1 MVSGIGADPP
11 GEWQV
16 VHRVERIARISRA
29 KVIFVVIGSCA
40 RRLRDGSEQQQEGS
54 GGREATG
61 SVPSTFYRVDY
72 CPPPG
77 RAVMTAPGATPSIE

>member
-40 RRLRDGSEQQQEGS
+40 AGCAAAAISSRRAAADAKRPAFCLL
-54 GGREATG
+54 
-61 SVPSTFYRVDY
+61 PSTLWITVRPRD
-72 CPPPG
+72 
-77 RAVMTAPGATPSIE
+77 AP